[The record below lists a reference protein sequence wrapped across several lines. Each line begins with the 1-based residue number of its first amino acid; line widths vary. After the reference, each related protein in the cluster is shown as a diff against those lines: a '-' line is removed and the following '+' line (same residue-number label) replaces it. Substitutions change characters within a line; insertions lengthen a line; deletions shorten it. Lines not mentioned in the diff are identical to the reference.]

1 MYGFIEVIIMA
12 IVTTRNCIT
21 CHESFAAV
29 NEQRECNNCKN
40 AAKIALRE
48 KHFDE
53 LDNMTLEER
62 LRRVEEWIYD
72 YQAPI
77 SPWDMKF

>member
-1 MYGFIEVIIMA
+1 MA
-12 IVTTRNCIT
+12 LVTTRNCIT

-29 NEQRECNNCKN
+29 NEQVECNNCIN

-48 KHFDE
+48 KHFSE

-62 LRRVEEWIYD
+62 LRRIEEWIYD
-72 YQAPI
+72 YRAPI